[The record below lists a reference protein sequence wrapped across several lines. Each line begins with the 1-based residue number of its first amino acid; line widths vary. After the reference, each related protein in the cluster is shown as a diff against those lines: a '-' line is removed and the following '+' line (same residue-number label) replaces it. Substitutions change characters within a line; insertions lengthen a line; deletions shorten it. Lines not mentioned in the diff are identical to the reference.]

1 MNDWHAQNSVDLQGS
16 LHLVKTERS
25 AVWLDMTADLDVIG
39 GAHRV
44 LVANHLRDLVRTR
57 LRRKQPPQAHLSG
70 VLRSSPALTF
80 IEARAIEFYDHHLPG
95 RAGVLLQGR
104 FYLESGEPR
113 VYVDQRGR
121 RVEQTVLWGWVET
134 DHLELGGRHRVL
146 IAGDSQLDRVGD
158 AVRRWARVEQHG
170 PLRAQVRGVLHS
182 GREGVFVEVR
192 YVEFFGLPE

>member
-1 MNDWHAQNSVDLQGS
+1 MTDWHTQNSVDLQGS
-16 LHLVKTERS
+16 IRLVRDEG
-25 AVWLDMTADLDVIG
+25 AALWLEMSADLDVIG

-44 LVANHLRDLVRTR
+44 LVANHLRDRVKPR

-70 VLRSSPALTF
+70 VLRSSPTLTF
-80 IEARAIEFYDHHLPG
+80 IEARAIEFYSHHLPG

-104 FYLESGEPR
+104 FLIENGEPR
-113 VYVDQRGR
+113 VYVDQRGQ
-121 RVEQTVLWGWVET
+121 RVKQTVLWGWVET
-134 DHLELGGRHRVL
+134 DRPELGGQHRVL

-158 AVRRWARVEQHG
+158 AMRRWALVDQHG

-182 GREGVFVEVR
+182 GRKGVFVEAR